1 MILLID
7 TITYNCFSD
16 YINDENTAKI
26 PKNMKIKELPQLLTD
41 KKNQVWLHSAIMFE
55 LLKIMVFIL

>member
-26 PKNMKIKELPQLLTD
+26 PKNMKIKELSQLLTD
-41 KKNQVWLHSAIMFE
+41 KKIRYGYIQQQCLNY
-55 LLKIMVFIL
+55 